1 MATVHQQ
8 RQPDREDNEAGRGGG
23 AGLAKAIKDTFGFN
37 IDVTV
42 RTDAQLRKVLAN
54 NPYPDGNPSQVTVA
68 FLMKAPDARAKER
81 VTSMAAEHEPLT
93 FAGRDVYVNYS
104 HGLGT
109 SKLAEKFSS
118 IVGVSSFGPHHPDG
132 RQARRDVR
140 S

>member
-1 MATVHQQ
+1 MALVRNSGNLIVKTTKQAAAVE
-8 RQPDREDNEAGRGGG
+8 RE
-23 AGLAKAIKDTFGFN
+23 LAKAIKDTFGFN

-93 FAGRDVYVNYS
+93 FAGR
-104 HGLGT
+104 GLRQLLSTGWAPA
-109 SKLAEKFSS
+109 SWRRSS
-118 IVGVSSFGPHHPDG
+118 ARSSASALRSAPSG
-132 RQARRDVR
+132 RLLVEMCGK